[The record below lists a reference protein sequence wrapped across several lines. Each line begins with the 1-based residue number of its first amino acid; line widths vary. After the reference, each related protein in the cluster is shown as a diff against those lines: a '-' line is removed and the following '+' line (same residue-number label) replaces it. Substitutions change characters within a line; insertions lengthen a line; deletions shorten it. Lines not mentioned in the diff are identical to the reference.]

1 MEVVN
6 INNDNIRYEEV
17 KNTIYISKAVLYKDN
32 KILVENKDNKII
44 LPGDNIYLGE
54 SIIKSLQRKLLNEL
68 GIYYDYDTL
77 INILIINKFKKIHKE
92 DEILNNKYVTY
103 YYLGKYKD
111 MNLDRINKLYK
122 NSNKKYEL
130 ININDLENSDEE
142 ISKVIKKCKKII

>member
-77 INILIINKFKKIHKE
+77 IGILIINKFKKEYKD
-92 DEILNNKYVTY
+92 DEILNNKYVAY

-122 NSNKKYEL
+122 NSNKKM
-130 ININDLENSDEE
+130 
-142 ISKVIKKCKKII
+142 

>member
-6 INNDNIRYEEV
+6 INNDNIRYEDV
-17 KNTIYISKAVLYKDN
+17 KNTIYMSKVVLYKDN
-32 KILVENKDNKII
+32 KILIENNDNKIL
-44 LPGDNIYLGE
+44 LPGNNIYLGE
-54 SIIKSLQRKLLNEL
+54 TIINSLQRKLINDL

-77 INILIINKFKKIHKE
+77 ICILIINKFKKIYKE

-111 MNLDRINKLYK
+111 MNLDKINKLYK
-122 NSNKKYEL
+122 NSNKSYEL
-130 ININDLENSDEE
+130 IDINDIENNDEE

>member
-6 INNDNIRYEEV
+6 INNDNIRYEDV

-77 INILIINKFKKIHKE
+77 IGILIINKFKKEYKD
-92 DEILNNKYVTY
+92 DEILNNKYVAY

-142 ISKVIKKCKKII
+142 ISNVIKKCKKII